1 MLYTDGLVE
10 RPGEVVDEGVR
21 RLTDALGAVEPRCDS
36 RRAVDALVEQPARR
50 RPAARRHG
58 GGRDLA
64 PLSGVAFPHPRAGV
78 PTHVIAIT
86 TLLLVVMIGLLITRF
101 ATAALVATGLSRE
114 SARFQARSAFT
125 GAGFTT
131 AEAETVVSHPVR
143 RRVVMFLMLAGNAG
157 IALVAVGLL
166 LGFGGA
172 EGASSAGLRVAVLVA
187 GLVAIFFLAR
197 NEWFDRRLRSALGRV
212 LSQVSDIEV
221 RDYAQLLHVAGDY
234 VIDELAVEADDWM
247 CHRTLGELRL
257 RDEGVVVL
265 GVERSGTYIGTPGSE
280 TELEALDVLLVYG
293 RAEVIEEL
301 DRRRSD
307 PAGQFAHALRAG
319 EQRRLR
325 GEEAARLDASA
336 DRSDRGATTAAADRA
351 ADHDTAD
358 DHADDDGGST
368 P

>member
-1 MLYTDGLVE
+1 
-10 RPGEVVDEGVR
+10 
-21 RLTDALGAVEPRCDS
+21 
-36 RRAVDALVEQPARR
+36 
-50 RPAARRHG
+50 
-58 GGRDLA
+58 
-64 PLSGVAFPHPRAGV
+64 
-78 PTHVIAIT
+78 
-86 TLLLVVMIGLLITRF
+86 
-101 ATAALVATGLSRE
+101 
-114 SARFQARSAFT
+114 
-125 GAGFTT
+125 
-131 AEAETVVSHPVR
+131 
-143 RRVVMFLMLAGNAG
+143 MFLMLAGNAG
-157 IALVAVGLL
+157 IASVAVGLL

-172 EGASSAGLRVAVLVA
+172 EGASSAGLRIAVLVA

-197 NEWFDRRLRSALGRV
+197 NEWFDRRLRGALGRV
-212 LSQVSDIEV
+212 LSKVSDIEV

-336 DRSDRGATTAAADRA
+336 DRSDRGATAAAADRA

-358 DHADDDGGST
+358 DHAADDGGST